1 MRPSTEPA
9 PGILPVATI
18 KAGHLFDEPQVA
30 EIASGI
36 VQHGLVEPIG
46 VVVDGPEYHV
56 VHGEKRFAAVKRL
69 GWKEV
74 PAQVVSPD
82 HQLE

>member
-1 MRPSTEPA
+1 MRPSREPA

-18 KAGHLFDEPQVA
+18 KAGHLLDEPQVA

-46 VVVDGPEYHV
+46 VVDGPEYHV

-69 GWKEV
+69 GWTEV
-74 PAQVVSPD
+74 PA
-82 HQLE
+82 